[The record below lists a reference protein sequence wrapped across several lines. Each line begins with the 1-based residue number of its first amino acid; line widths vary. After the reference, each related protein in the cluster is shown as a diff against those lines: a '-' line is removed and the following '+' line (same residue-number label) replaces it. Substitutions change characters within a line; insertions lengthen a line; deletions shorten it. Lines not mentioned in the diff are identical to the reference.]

1 MKKENNKNIVTYDY
15 YKSIY
20 VPMREE
26 LENASILEWKR
37 LNFCNAWYTHTKNYV
52 VLKSYNTIVAFYDV
66 NSSILYDVLRCV
78 YGYTS
83 TSSQHIS
90 KFRYLFDIKKTIRI
104 DEVTE

>member
-1 MKKENNKNIVTYDY
+1 MKKENKKNIVTYDY

-26 LENASILEWKR
+26 LEESSILEWKR
-37 LNFCNAWYTHTKNYV
+37 LNYCNAWYTHTENYV

-66 NSSILYDVLRCV
+66 SSRILYDILRYT

-90 KFRYLFDIKKTIRI
+90 KFRYLFDIKKTVRI
-104 DEVTE
+104 DEVKD